1 MAGTMKQIAE
11 LSGVSRGTVDRVL
24 NNRGRVRDE
33 VAEKV
38 RRIADE
44 IGYHTRAEKKIAA
57 RGYEDRPAQVTRRI
71 GVVTQLSD
79 ASFMIAIRRGLG
91 EAAREAKAHG
101 IEVVVRECPGV
112 VEAEQC
118 AAIDELEEF
127 GIDALAI
134 MPVECDGVRTRL
146 QHLIRDRGIHVVTFN
161 TDIVGVERTAFI
173 GMDNEQGGRAA
184 AGLLGT
190 LMRGSGSALG
200 IIGSFSNSTNLGRI
214 NGFSRELSESFP
226 GITLMGVTPSMD
238 RQDSVESIIIKALV
252 SNPDL
257 GGIAM
262 VSSGQLG
269 IKDALSD
276 PEVRELLAGRKE
288 NERPYIII
296 YDLTPKNRQLL
307 EEGLVDFVI
316 DQDGYTQGYRSVML
330 LVGLLEG
337 EEKPE
342 KKLLY
347 TDITIR
353 TKYTS
358 S

>member
-38 RRIADE
+38 RRIAEE
-44 IGYHTRAEKKIAA
+44 IGYQTREEKKKST
-57 RGYEDRPAQVTRRI
+57 RGYEERPAAATRRI
-71 GVVTQLSD
+71 GIVTQLSD
-79 ASFMIAIRRGLG
+79 ASFMIAIRKGLT

-112 VEAEQC
+112 LEAEQC
-118 AAIDELEEF
+118 AAIDELEAH

-134 MPVECDGVRTRL
+134 MPVECEGVRMRL
-146 QHLIRDRGIHVVTFN
+146 QHLIHDRGVRVVTFN

-190 LMRGSGSALG
+190 LMRGRGSALG

-214 NGFSRELSESFP
+214 NGFSRELSESFS

-238 RQDSVESIIIKALV
+238 RRDSVEDIIRKALTT
-252 SNPDL
+252 NPDL

-269 IKDALSD
+269 IRDALSD
-276 PEVRELLAGRKE
+276 PGILELLAGRKE
-288 NERPYIII
+288 NQRPYIII

-330 LVGLLEG
+330 LVGLLDG
-337 EEKPE
+337 EEEPE
-342 KKLLY
+342 RKLLY

-353 TKYTS
+353 TKYTFS
-358 S
+358 